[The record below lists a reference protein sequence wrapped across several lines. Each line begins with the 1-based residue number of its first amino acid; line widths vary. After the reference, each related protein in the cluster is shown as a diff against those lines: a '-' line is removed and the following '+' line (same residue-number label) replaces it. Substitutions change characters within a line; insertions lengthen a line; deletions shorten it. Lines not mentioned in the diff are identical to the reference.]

1 MSPMSMTAFGRGE
14 FQGRR
19 HWTVEIRTVTHRFC
33 DISIKIPRRYAMLED
48 KIKKTAALHLS
59 RGHIE
64 IVINY
69 IPGKTEEVT
78 LRTNQPL
85 AEAYYQSLLALN
97 QELGRQEAPD
107 LRLVAQYPGIITE
120 TEPEENLD
128 ETWAEIEAALRQALE
143 ACQTMRRAEGR
154 ALKTELMERL
164 SGFEA
169 ITDKIETAA
178 PRLLRQK
185 EEASKSR
192 LARLLDGVEIDPG
205 RLAQEMAILA
215 DKSDITEE
223 LVRLKS
229 HIQQFRNFLDDSAPV
244 GRRLDFLMQEFLR
257 EINTMASK
265 INDSTVIHLTVELKN
280 ETEKLR
286 EQIQN
291 LE

>member
-19 HWTVEIRTVTHRFC
+19 QWTVEIRTVNHRFC
-33 DISIKIPRRYAMLED
+33 DIGIKIPQRYAMLEG
-48 KIKKTAALHLS
+48 KIKKTAALFLS

-69 IPGKTEEVT
+69 NPGKTEEVT
-78 LRTNQPL
+78 LRTNRPL
-85 AEAYYQSLLALN
+85 ARAYYQSLLALN

-107 LRLVAQYPGIITE
+107 LRLIAQYPGIITE
-120 TEPEENLD
+120 AEPEEDLD
-128 ETWAEIEAALRQALE
+128 DTWAEIEAALRQALE
-143 ACQTMRRAEGR
+143 ACLVMRRAEGR
-154 ALKTELMERL
+154 ALKTELIERL
-164 SGFEA
+164 SGFET
-169 ITDKIETAA
+169 ITGEIEASA
-178 PRLLRQK
+178 PELLRRK
-185 EEASKSR
+185 EEACKSR
-192 LARLLDGVEIDPG
+192 LARLLDGVEVDPG

-265 INDSTVIHLTVELKN
+265 INDSAVIHRTVELKN

>member
-1 MSPMSMTAFGRGE
+1 
-14 FQGRR
+14 
-19 HWTVEIRTVTHRFC
+19 
-33 DISIKIPRRYAMLED
+33 
-48 KIKKTAALHLS
+48 
-59 RGHIE
+59 
-64 IVINY
+64 
-69 IPGKTEEVT
+69 
-78 LRTNQPL
+78 
-85 AEAYYQSLLALN
+85 
-97 QELGRQEAPD
+97 
-107 LRLVAQYPGIITE
+107 VAQYPGIITE
-120 TEPEENLD
+120 AEPEENLD
-128 ETWAEIEAALRQALE
+128 ETWAEIETALRQALE
-143 ACQTMRRAEGR
+143 ACLTMRQTEGR

-164 SGFEA
+164 SGFET
-169 ITDKIETAA
+169 ITDEIETAA

-265 INDSTVIHLTVELKN
+265 INDSAIIHLTVELKN